1 MTPADAAP
9 TRTADVVIV
18 GGGVTGCSIAFH
30 LAAEGVRDVL
40 VLERRF
46 LASGGTGR
54 SVGVM
59 RQLYPTD
66 SSSRMVLHSLRVFQG
81 FGEITGGDAGY
92 VQCGALLAVGAD
104 QRAALGRTVEAQR
117 GLGIDTR
124 LIGPDDIRELD
135 PRIDPF
141 AVGAA
146 VWEPESG
153 YGDPTGV
160 TAGFARA
167 AARAGVIIEQGAEVV
182 ALEVSRGA
190 VEAVRLASGDR
201 IAARVVV
208 NAAGLWSPAVSAL
221 AGVTLPIMVGRH
233 PVFVVQRAPE
243 FGRPHPVYLDL
254 SSGTFLRPETG
265 GLTLTGF
272 LDADETNHP
281 LDPEALGGE
290 VGFDEVARIMERASR
305 CIPALTE
312 ARYQRGYA
320 GAFDITP
327 DWMPILDQTPVRGL
341 YVAAG
346 MSGHGFKLSPA
357 VGQMMA
363 DLITR
368 GHSDVADLG
377 DFRLDRFAA
386 AAHDGGGAFS
396 HSYLR

>member
-1 MTPADAAP
+1 VTSSGARPA
-9 TRTADVVIV
+9 RTADVVIV

-30 LAAEGVRDVL
+30 LAEQGVRDVL
-40 VLERRF
+40 LLERRF
-46 LASGGTGR
+46 LAAGGTGR

-66 SSSRMVLHSLRVFQG
+66 ETSRMVLHSLRVLQG

-92 VQCGALLAVGAD
+92 VQCGALLAVGSG
-104 QRAALGRTVEAQR
+104 QQEALARTVEAQR
-117 GLGIDTR
+117 ALGIDTR
-124 LIGPDDIRELD
+124 LIGPADIRELD

-160 TAGFARA
+160 TSGFARA
-167 AARAGVIIEQGAEVV
+167 AARAGVAIEQGAEVV
-182 ALEVSRGA
+182 ALEVRAGA
-190 VEAVRLASGDR
+190 IEAVGLASGER
-201 IAARVVV
+201 VAARVVV
-208 NAAGLWSPAVSAL
+208 NAAGLWSPAVAAL

-233 PVFVVQRAPE
+233 PVFIVQRAPT

-254 SSGTFLRPETG
+254 ASGTFLRPETG

-272 LDADETNHP
+272 LDADEPNHP
-281 LDPEALGGE
+281 LDPEALGSD

-305 CIPALTE
+305 CMPALTE

-327 DWMPILDQTPVRGL
+327 DWMPVLDQTSVRGL

-357 VGQMMA
+357 VGRMMA
-363 DLITR
+363 DLIVGGR
-368 GHSDVADLG
+368 SDLADLRA
-377 DFRLDRFAA
+377 FRLDRFADRP
-386 AAHDGGGAFS
+386 HDDVGAFS

>member
-1 MTPADAAP
+1 VTSSGARPA
-9 TRTADVVIV
+9 RTADVVIV

-30 LAAEGVRDVL
+30 LAEQGVRDVL
-40 VLERRF
+40 LLERRF
-46 LASGGTGR
+46 LAAGGTGR

-66 SSSRMVLHSLRVFQG
+66 ETSRMVLHSLRVLQG

-92 VQCGALLAVGAD
+92 VQCGALLAVGSG
-104 QRAALGRTVEAQR
+104 QQEALARTVEAQR
-117 GLGIDTR
+117 ALGIDTR
-124 LIGPDDIRELD
+124 LIGPADIRELD

-160 TAGFARA
+160 TSGFARA
-167 AARAGVIIEQGAEVV
+167 AARAGVAIEQGAEVV
-182 ALEVSRGA
+182 ALEVRAGA
-190 VEAVRLASGDR
+190 IEAVGLASGER
-201 IAARVVV
+201 VAARVVV
-208 NAAGLWSPAVSAL
+208 NAAGLWSPAVAAL

-233 PVFVVQRAPE
+233 PVFIVQRAPT

-254 SSGTFLRPETG
+254 ASGTFLRPETG

-272 LDADETNHP
+272 LDADEPNHP
-281 LDPEALGGE
+281 LDPEALGSD

-305 CIPALTE
+305 CMPALTE

-327 DWMPILDQTPVRGL
+327 DWMPVLDQTSVRGL

-357 VGQMMA
+357 VGRMMA
-363 DLITR
+363 DLIVGGR
-368 GHSDVADLG
+368 SDLADLRA
-377 DFRLDRFAA
+377 FRLDRFSARPR
-386 AAHDGGGAFS
+386 DDGGAFS

>member
-1 MTPADAAP
+1 MT
-9 TRTADVVIV
+9 RSADVVII

-30 LAAEGVRDVL
+30 LAELGVRDVL

-46 LASGGTGR
+46 LAAGGTGR

-59 RQLYPTD
+59 RQLYPTEAT
-66 SSSRMVLHSLRVFQG
+66 SRMVLHSLRVFQQ
-81 FGEITGGDAGY
+81 FREITGGDAGY
-92 VQCGALLAVGAD
+92 VQCGALLAVGHGQQD
-104 QRAALGRTVEAQR
+104 ALRQTVEAQR
-117 GLGIDTR
+117 ALGIDTR
-124 LIGPDDIRELD
+124 LVGPDDIRTLE

-160 TAGFARA
+160 TAGYARA
-167 AARAGVIIEQGAEVV
+167 ASRAGVTIEQGAEVV
-182 ALEVSRGA
+182 GLA
-190 VEAVRLASGDR
+190 VAADRIAGVRLASGER

-208 NAAGLWSPAVSAL
+208 NAAGLWSPAVARL
-221 AGVTLPIMVGRH
+221 AGVTLPIIVGRH
-233 PVFVVQRAPE
+233 PVFVVQRAPD

-254 SSGTFLRPETG
+254 ASGTFLRPETG

-272 LDADETNHP
+272 LDADEPNHP
-281 LDPEALGGE
+281 MDPEALGGD
-290 VGFDEVARIMERASR
+290 VGFDEVTRIMERASR
-305 CIPALTE
+305 CVPTLAE

-327 DWMPILDQTPVRGL
+327 DWMPVLDETPVAGL

-357 VGQMMA
+357 VGRMVA

-368 GHSDVADLG
+368 GDSDLADLEA
-377 DFRLDRFAA
+377 FRLDRFTAEPHA
-386 AAHDGGGAFS
+386 GGGAFS

>member
-1 MTPADAAP
+1 VTDIAARPA
-9 TRTADVVIV
+9 RTADVVIV

-30 LAAEGVRDVL
+30 LAEQGVRDVL
-40 VLERRF
+40 IVERRF
-46 LASGGTGR
+46 LAAGGTGR

-66 SSSRMVLHSLRVFQG
+66 ASSRMVLHSLRVFQN
-81 FGEITGGDAGY
+81 FTEITGGDAGY
-92 VQCGALLAVGAD
+92 VQCGALLAVGAG
-104 QRAALGRTVEAQR
+104 QREALGRTVEAQR
-117 GLGIDTR
+117 ALGIDTR
-124 LIGPDDIRELD
+124 FIGPADIQELD
-135 PRIDPF
+135 SRIDPF

-160 TAGFARA
+160 TTGFARA
-167 AARAGVIIEQGAEVV
+167 AARLGVRVEQGAEVV
-182 ALEVSRGA
+182 ALDVGRDG
-190 VEAVRLASGDR
+190 VEGLRLASGDR
-201 IAARVVV
+201 IGARVVV
-208 NAAGLWSPAVSAL
+208 NAAGLWSPAVASL
-221 AGVTLPIMVGRH
+221 AGLTLPIIVGRH
-233 PVFVVQRAPE
+233 PVFVVQRAPA

-254 SSGTFLRPETG
+254 ASGTFLRPETG

-272 LDADETNHP
+272 LDADEPNHP
-281 LDPEALGGE
+281 LDPEALGSD

-305 CIPALTE
+305 CIPALGE
-312 ARYQRGYA
+312 AHYQRGYA

-341 YVAAG
+341 YVATG

-357 VGQMMA
+357 VGRMMA

-368 GHSDVADLG
+368 GRSDVADLR
-377 DFRLDRFAA
+377 DFRLDRFDAA
-386 AAHDGGGAFS
+386 PHDDGGAFS

>member
-1 MTPADAAP
+1 MTGPGAP
-9 TRTADVVIV
+9 RVRAADVVVV

-30 LAAEGVRDVL
+30 LAEQGVRDVL

-46 LASGGTGR
+46 LAAGGTGR

-59 RQLYPTD
+59 RQLYPTEAT
-66 SSSRMVLHSLRVFQG
+66 SRMVLHSLRVFQR
-81 FGEITGGDAGY
+81 FHEITGGDAGY
-92 VQCGALLAVGAD
+92 VQCGALLAVGPG
-104 QRAALGRTVEAQR
+104 QGAALARTVEAQR
-117 GLGIDTR
+117 LLGIDTR
-124 LIGPDDIRELD
+124 LLGPDDVRALD

-141 AVGAA
+141 AVGSA

-160 TAGFARA
+160 TTGFAGA
-167 AARAGVIIEQGAEVV
+167 AARGGSVIEQGAEVV
-182 ALEVSRGA
+182 ALEVGGDRI
-190 VEAVRLASGDR
+190 EAVRLANGER
-201 IAARVVV
+201 IAARIVV
-208 NAAGLWSPAVSAL
+208 NAAGLWSPAVAAL
-221 AGVTLPIMVGRH
+221 AGIKLPIVVGRH
-233 PVFVVQRAPE
+233 PVFVVQRTPT

-254 SSGTFLRPETG
+254 ASGTFLRPETG

-272 LDADETNHP
+272 LDADEPSHP
-281 LDPEALGGE
+281 MDPETLGGD
-290 VGFDEVARIMERASR
+290 VGFDEVARIMERVSR
-305 CIPALTE
+305 CVPSLAE

-327 DWMPILDQTPVRGL
+327 DWMPVLDETAIRGL

-357 VGQMMA
+357 VGRMMA

-368 GHSDVADLG
+368 GHSDLADLAA
-377 DFRLDRFAA
+377 FRLDRFAA
-386 AAHDGGGAFS
+386 APHQDGGAFS

>member
-1 MTPADAAP
+1 MTSSGARPA
-9 TRTADVVIV
+9 RTADVVIV

-30 LAAEGVRDVL
+30 LAEQGVRDVL
-40 VLERRF
+40 LLERRF
-46 LASGGTGR
+46 LAAGGTGR

-66 SSSRMVLHSLRVFQG
+66 ETSRMVLHSLRVLQG

-92 VQCGALLAVGAD
+92 VQCGALLAVGSG
-104 QRAALGRTVEAQR
+104 QQEALARTVEAQR
-117 GLGIDTR
+117 ALGIDTR
-124 LIGPDDIRELD
+124 LIGPADIRELD

-160 TAGFARA
+160 TSGFARA
-167 AARAGVIIEQGAEVV
+167 AARAGVAIEQGAEVV
-182 ALEVSRGA
+182 ALEVRAGA
-190 VEAVRLASGDR
+190 IEAVGLASGER
-201 IAARVVV
+201 VAARVVV
-208 NAAGLWSPAVSAL
+208 NAAGLWSPAVAAL

-233 PVFVVQRAPE
+233 PVFIVQRAPT

-254 SSGTFLRPETG
+254 ASGTFLRPETG

-272 LDADETNHP
+272 LDADEPNHP
-281 LDPEALGGE
+281 LDPEALGSD
-290 VGFDEVARIMERASR
+290 VGFDEVARILERASR
-305 CIPALTE
+305 CMPALTE

-327 DWMPILDQTPVRGL
+327 DWMPVLDQTSVRGL

-357 VGQMMA
+357 VGRMMA
-363 DLITR
+363 DLIVGGR
-368 GHSDVADLG
+368 SDLADLRA
-377 DFRLDRFAA
+377 FRLDRFADRP
-386 AAHDGGGAFS
+386 HDDGGAFS